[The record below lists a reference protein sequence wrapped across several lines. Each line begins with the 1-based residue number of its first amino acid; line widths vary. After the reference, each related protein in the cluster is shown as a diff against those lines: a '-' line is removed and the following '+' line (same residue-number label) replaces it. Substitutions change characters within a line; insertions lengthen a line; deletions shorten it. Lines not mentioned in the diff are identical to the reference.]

1 MGIPIQ
7 MIGNVGTLLGRNKGP
22 SMGGNPERLFW
33 AIIHT
38 RSITFTKQYRSCLS
52 IFHTKSIPPTK

>member
-22 SMGGNPERLFW
+22 SMGGNHERLFW
-33 AIIHT
+33 ATGIIHT
-38 RSITFTKQYRSCLS
+38 RSILYKTVPIMPFY
-52 IFHTKSIPPTK
+52 IPH